1 MPTPT
6 RSRVASMAALAMTAM
21 LALSACGS
29 SDDGGGNA
37 PQGSSDEIKAQAE
50 AAVAPY
56 TTRPTSIGIT
66 EPIEGEIPSGKTIA
80 YMNCSLPSCSE
91 IGEIVKDAASVLG
104 WTTVPINIGATPET
118 VKAGWEQAVKL
129 KPDAVIGQGY
139 GPELYGEEL
148 DELKA
153 LDIPVILSSIAEND
167 PRLTALFQE
176 GNTAVV
182 KAGAIQAD
190 WVLAEYGSDAKTLA
204 IDVPDL
210 SSIHSWYTGF
220 ADEYKRLC
228 PNCKLG
234 KVEFAS
240 TDLGTPKTASQI
252 AGYVQAN
259 PDTNA
264 IMMSVA
270 SIALG
275 LPEALE
281 ALDYDGAVGVLNAD
295 EATRDYMR
303 QGKITVSNSTDWATT
318 VWKEIDTAA
327 RYMMGQSVQP
337 DIDAPENYFLY
348 TGDTIPEGEG
358 YATPYVADYQ
368 EQFKQLWGLN

>member
-1 MPTPT
+1 MARPTP
-6 RSRVASMAALAMTAM
+6 SRVALLAALTLAAS

-29 SDDGGGNA
+29 SDDDKPAA
-37 PQGSSDEIKAQAE
+37 PQGSSDEIKTQAE
-50 AAVAPY
+50 AAVKPY

-66 EPIEGEIPSGKTIA
+66 EPIQGQIPADKTIA

-104 WTTVPINIGATPET
+104 WKTVSINIGATPET

-139 GPELYGEEL
+139 GPEIYSEEL
-148 DELKA
+148 DELNK

-190 WVLAEYGSDAKTLA
+190 WVLAKYGSAAEALA

-210 SSIHSWYTGF
+210 TSIHSWFTGF
-220 ADEYKRLC
+220 SDEYKRLC

-259 PDTNA
+259 PGTNA

-275 LPEALE
+275 LPEALS
-281 ALDYDGAVGVLNAD
+281 ALDYDGSVGVLNAD

-327 RYMMGQSVQP
+327 RYMLGESVQP
-337 DIDAPENYFLY
+337 DLDAPENYFLY
-348 TGDTIPEGEG
+348 TADTIPEGQG

-368 EQFKQLWGLN
+368 DQFKKLWGLS